1 MNHPL
6 DHRWTDLDVERYH
19 DGDLPPDVADAF
31 NRDLMSDPALRARLD
46 AVRRLDD
53 DARAALLA
61 PAHPGQPTFRLRTT
75 LAAAAAILLVAGA
88 GFALWRLTPALPP
101 APVEEPIATETEED
115 AEADRANPAWDE
127 NGVVL
132 VIDLSKRPEREQR
145 WTGPNAPHTEP
156 AASEGAVAALRPLE
170 EALRSGDSVQVLRY
184 LNESAP
190 GDAGLERIGALLLS
204 ADTAREALLML
215 PPERRLDAVRVWAR
229 RPALRPVVFSSLQ
242 EMLANPATRSLAQDL
257 RRELSEDPEL
267 RPWLASYASR

>member
-1 MNHPL
+1 MNHPH
-6 DHRWTDLDVERYH
+6 DHCWTDLDVERYH

-61 PAHPGQPTFRLRTT
+61 PAQAESSMFQLRAP
-75 LAAAAAILLVAGA
+75 LAAAAVILIAAGA
-88 GFALWRLTPALPP
+88 GFALWRLTPATPLTP
-101 APVEEPIATETEED
+101 ASEPIA
-115 AEADRANPAWDE
+115 AEAPDEPEDVRPKPAWDE

-132 VIDLSKRPEREQR
+132 VIDLSKRREREQR

-242 EMLANPATRSLAQDL
+242 HMLANPDTRPLAQDL
-257 RRELSEDPEL
+257 RRELADDPEL